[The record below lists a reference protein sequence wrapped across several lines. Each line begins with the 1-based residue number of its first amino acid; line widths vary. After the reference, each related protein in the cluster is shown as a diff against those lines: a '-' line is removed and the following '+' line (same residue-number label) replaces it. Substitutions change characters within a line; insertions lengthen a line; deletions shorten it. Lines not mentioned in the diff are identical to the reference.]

1 MTGALIRLF
10 VKDYK
15 NVKDSKVRTSYGKM
29 AGWVG
34 IFCNVL
40 LFGGKFAIG
49 ILSGSVSISADAV
62 NNLSDASSN
71 IISLLGFKMGSKPA
85 DREHP
90 YGHARYEYLSGL
102 LVAVLILVIAVE
114 LLKTSVQKVRHPEPV
129 EFSWILVGILV
140 GSILVKLW
148 MAFFNRSIGRKID
161 SETLLATAIDSR
173 NDVITTTAVL
183 AASLISHFTD
193 LYLDGIMGI
202 LVALFILYS
211 GVGLIKDTLDPLL
224 GKAPDPVLVAYIQKK
239 ILSYEGVLGTH
250 DLMIHDYGPGRL
262 FASVHVEMAAEEDVL
277 KCHDII
283 DNIEKDFL
291 EQDNLNMIIH
301 YDPIVTGDEKVG
313 YLRKWLSEK
322 IKTIDDRLSIHD
334 LRMIPG
340 DTHTNMIFDCL
351 VPQEFSMSDQEL
363 RQRIQQFVSQE
374 YPGYRCVI
382 TIDKSYAALPH
393 TQESEEEENR

>member
-10 VKDYK
+10 VKDYN

-49 ILSGSVSISADAV
+49 ILSGSVSISADAI

-161 SETLLATAIDSR
+161 SETLLATAVDSR

-363 RQRIQQFVSQE
+363 RQRIQQFV
-374 YPGYRCVI
+374 
-382 TIDKSYAALPH
+382 
-393 TQESEEEENR
+393 